1 MTKAESLSFSA
12 VEIRH
17 KNMPKNGYFQIPP
30 NKVLKSIITYK
41 SPQFSLLFL
50 IIPCL
55 SLPSKYIP
63 EKHNFQLMSPIPEY

>member
-17 KNMPKNGYFQIPP
+17 KHMPKYGYFQIPP
-30 NKVLKSIITYK
+30 AKVLNSIIPCK
-41 SPQFSLLFL
+41 SSPFSSLFL

-55 SLPSKYIP
+55 SLPSKY
-63 EKHNFQLMSPIPEY
+63 KH

>member
-30 NKVLKSIITYK
+30 TKVLNFIIYCK
-41 SPQFSLLFL
+41 SPLLSSLLL

-55 SLPSKYIP
+55 SLPSKYNRRKWNK
-63 EKHNFQLMSPIPEY
+63 EVLSLSRVA